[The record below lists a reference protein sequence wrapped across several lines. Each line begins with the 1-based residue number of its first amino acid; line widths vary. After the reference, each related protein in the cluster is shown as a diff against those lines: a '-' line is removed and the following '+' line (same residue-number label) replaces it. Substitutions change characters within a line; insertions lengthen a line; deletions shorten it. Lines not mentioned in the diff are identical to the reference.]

1 MRRCLAV
8 AVLLAACAAGLPAEV
23 IIAAGASGESSLSDP
38 VSFGVEPFLEGTYSL
53 TAPIT
58 DAASGLVD
66 AAARLG
72 YGLPGQGFTWFGYAA
87 ADLSW
92 RGERLFALVGASAEG
107 EGDATGSLPSLRA
120 ATDIELS
127 MDLSRFTL
135 SFVPALRW
143 WGGDAL
149 GLGADGKV
157 SAIVPAGDAAV
168 LRASVRGGMEWPSAA
183 HAVWFAGGGLG
194 VSLYPVV
201 PLVVALEAGLLRRV
215 SPNAAEVDAD
225 GIVVT
230 VPDEDSYLEVAAG
243 AEVTATLGRGVS
255 LGMSVPVALRL
266 ADHGAVQGGAVVAQG
281 QWLVTAEPALSV
293 RVELSRTFTL
303 TAGLA
308 GDLAFS
314 NSPYLEQRVLS
325 LTVEAELAF

>member
-1 MRRCLAV
+1 
-8 AVLLAACAAGLPAEV
+8 V

-58 DAASGLVD
+58 DAASGLID

-127 MDLSRFTL
+127 LDLSRSTL
-135 SFVPALRW
+135 SFAPALRW
-143 WGGDAL
+143 WGGDEL
-149 GLGADGKV
+149 GLGADGKI
-157 SAIVPAGDAAV
+157 SAIIPAGDAAV
-168 LRASVRGGMEWPSAA
+168 LRASVRGGMEWPAEGMP
-183 HAVWFAGGGLG
+183 VWFAGGELG
-194 VSLYPVV
+194 ASLYPAP

-215 SPNAAEVDAD
+215 SSNSAEVDAD
-225 GIVVT
+225 GVAVT
-230 VPDEDSYLEVAAG
+230 VPNEDSYLETTAG
-243 AEVTATLGRGVS
+243 AEITATLGRGIS
-255 LGMSVPVALRL
+255 LGMSVPISLRL
-266 ADHGAVQGGAVVAQG
+266 ADHGAVRGGVVVAEDE
-281 QWLVTAEPALSV
+281 WLVAAGPALTV
-293 RVELSRTFTL
+293 RVELSRSFTL
-303 TAGLA
+303 TAALA
-308 GDLAFS
+308 GDLSFS
-314 NSPYLEQRVLS
+314 NSLYLEERVLTIT
-325 LTVEAELAF
+325 LEAALSF